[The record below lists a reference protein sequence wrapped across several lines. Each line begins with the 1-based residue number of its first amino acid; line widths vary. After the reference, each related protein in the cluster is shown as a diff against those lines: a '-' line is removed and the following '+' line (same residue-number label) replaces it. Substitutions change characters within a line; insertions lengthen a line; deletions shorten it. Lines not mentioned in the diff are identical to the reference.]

1 MKRTFTINLNNVVYH
16 IDNDAFDLLRGYLDE
31 VEARLSPEEKKEV
44 MADIEAR
51 ISELFTEKLQ
61 KGKDVINISD
71 VEEVIAILGKPN
83 QFTEDEDHTQ
93 SAPPPAGDKKTRKK
107 FYRDVD
113 NAVLGGVAAGLAALL
128 GWDVVLVRI
137 LLVVIVFL
145 GYGTIIPI
153 YLIVWLITP
162 PARTIAQKLEM
173 QGVEA
178 TAERIK
184 QEFNNLKN
192 YVESDKFRE
201 SASNAGNRI
210 GEVFGAIFKA
220 IFVIFGAI
228 MGFVGFILLGV
239 LLLLLSFFIFEPAF
253 LSGYLPEIQVFTGS
267 GLSVALF
274 ITLTLMI
281 GIPIFALIVGAVR
294 ILSGR
299 KGGSA
304 GPLSWILTIIWF
316 LSLFV
321 FAGLS
326 ARLLTRV
333 DKISI
338 NNMDINWSFDRDNS
352 PAIHETRVVEPF
364 SEIEVAGNIKL
375 DLTQDSVSS
384 LQIRCQPSVMP
395 YLITETENGVLKIY
409 TRKLFVNRDIKVH
422 VVNPQFNK
430 IKAEGATEIR
440 SFGKIRSENMHVQVS
455 GISKA
460 DLDVQVSRDM
470 NLSLSGASKVEIQ
483 GLAYS
488 LTSNSS
494 GTTKIEADNFLVRN
508 ARVNASGASDIELNV
523 TDSLFAD
530 LTGASSFSYV
540 SRPLYINERSLGA
553 SKVQRR

>member
-1 MKRTFTINLNNVVYH
+1 MKRTFTINLNNAVYH

-83 QFTEDEDHTQ
+83 QFMEDDEETQ
-93 SAPPPAGDKKTRKK
+93 TAHPPAGDKKTRKR

-113 NAVLGGVAAGLAALL
+113 NGILGGVAAGLAALL
-128 GWDVVLVRI
+128 GWDVVLIRI
-137 LLVVIVFL
+137 LLVIIVFL

-201 SASNAGNRI
+201 SANSAGNRI
-210 GEVFGAIFKA
+210 GEVFAAIFKA
-220 IFVIFGAI
+220 ILVIFGAI
-228 MGFVGFILLGV
+228 MGFIGFILLGV
-239 LLLLLSFFIFEPAF
+239 FLLLLSFFIFEPAF
-253 LSGYLPEIQVFTGS
+253 ITGYLPEIQMFNGS
-267 GLSVALF
+267 GLSIALF
-274 ITLTLMI
+274 VTLLLMI
-281 GIPIFALIVGAVR
+281 GIPIFGLIVGAVR

-299 KGGSA
+299 KAGSA
-304 GPLSWILTIIWF
+304 GPMSWILTIIWF

-333 DKISI
+333 DNISI
-338 NNMDINWSFDRDNS
+338 NNMDINWSFEHDHT

-364 SEIEVAGNIKL
+364 SVIEVAGNIKL
-375 DLTQDSVSS
+375 DLTQDSVSN

-395 YLITETENGVLKIY
+395 YLITETVDGVLKIY

-422 VVNPQFNK
+422 VVNPQFNR

-440 SFGKIRSENMHVQVS
+440 SFGNISGENLDVQIS
-455 GISKA
+455 GLSKA
-460 DLDVQVSRDM
+460 DLNVQLSKDM
-470 NLSLSGASKVEIQ
+470 NVNLSGASQLEIG

-488 LTSNSS
+488 ITSNSS
-494 GTTKIEADNFLVRN
+494 GTTKMEADKLLVRN
-508 ARVNASGASDIELNV
+508 ARINASGASDIELNV

-540 SRPLYINERSLGA
+540 NKPVFIDERSLGV

>member
-83 QFTEDEDHTQ
+83 QFTEDDEEAKST
-93 SAPPPAGDKKTRKK
+93 PPPMGDKKTRKK

-162 PARTIAQKLEM
+162 PALTIAQKLEM

-220 IFVIFGAI
+220 LFVFFGAI
-228 MGFVGFILLGV
+228 MGLVGFIMLGV

-253 LSGYLPEIQVFTGS
+253 LSGYLPEIQVFTGT
-267 GLSVALF
+267 GLSIALF
-274 ITLTLMI
+274 ITLILMI
-281 GIPIFALIVGAVR
+281 GIPIVALIVGAVR
-294 ILSGR
+294 IISGK

-326 ARLLTRV
+326 ARMLTRV

-338 NNMDINWSFDRDNS
+338 NNMDINWSFENDHS

-375 DLTQDSVSS
+375 DLTQDSVSN
-384 LQIRCQPSVMP
+384 LQVRCQPSVLP

-409 TRKLFVNRDIKVH
+409 TRKLFVNREIKVH
-422 VVNPQFNK
+422 VVNPHFNS

-440 SFGKIRSENMHVQVS
+440 SFGKIRSEKMDIQVS
-455 GISKA
+455 GLSRA
-460 DLDVQVSRDM
+460 DLDVQVSSDM
-470 NLSLSGASKVEIQ
+470 NLSLSGASHLDIQ

-488 LTSNSS
+488 VTSNSS
-494 GTTKIEADNFLVRN
+494 GTTRIDADNLLVRN

-540 SRPLYINERSLGA
+540 SRPMFVDERSMGV
-553 SKVQRR
+553 SKVQKR

>member
-16 IDNDAFDLLRGYLDE
+16 IDNDAFDLLHGYLDE

-61 KGKDVINISD
+61 KGKDVININD

-83 QFTEDEDHTQ
+83 QFTEDDEETQ
-93 SAPPPAGDKKTRKK
+93 STTPPAGSKKTRKK

-137 LLVVIVFL
+137 LLVVILFL

-184 QEFNNLKN
+184 QEFNNVKN

-201 SASNAGNRI
+201 SAGNVGNRLS
-210 GEVFGAIFKA
+210 EVFAAIFKA
-220 IFVIFGAI
+220 IFVVFGAI
-228 MGFVGFILLGV
+228 MGFVGFILLGI
-239 LLLLLSFFIFEPAF
+239 LLLVLSFFIFEPAF
-253 LSGYLPEIQVFTGS
+253 MSGYLPEIQVVTSS
-267 GLSVALF
+267 GLSIALF
-274 ITLTLMI
+274 VTLILMI
-281 GIPIFALIVGAVR
+281 GIPIFALIVGAIR
-294 ILSGR
+294 ILSGK
-299 KGGSA
+299 KGYSIGSF
-304 GPLSWILTIIWF
+304 SWILTIIWF

-326 ARLLTRV
+326 ARMLTRV
-333 DKISI
+333 DNISI
-338 NNMDINWSFDRDNS
+338 NNMDINWSFENDHT

-364 SEIEVAGNIKL
+364 SEIEVTGNIKL
-375 DLTQDSVSS
+375 DLTQDSVSN
-384 LQIRCQPSVMP
+384 LQIRCQPSVLP
-395 YLITETENGVLKIY
+395 YVITETENGVLKIY
-409 TRKLFVNRDIKVH
+409 TRKLFVNREIKVH
-422 VVNPQFNK
+422 VMNPDFNR
-430 IKAEGATEIR
+430 IKAAGATEIR
-440 SFGKIRSENMHVQVS
+440 SFGKIRSENLDVQVS

-460 DLDVQVSRDM
+460 DLDVQVSRDI
-470 NLSLSGASKVEIQ
+470 NLSLSGASHLEIQ

-488 LTSNSS
+488 LTSSS
-494 GTTKIEADNFLVRN
+494 GGTTQIEADKLLVRN
-508 ARVNASGASDIELNV
+508 ARVNASCASDVELNV

-530 LTGASSFSYV
+530 LTGASSFSYIN
-540 SRPLYINERSLGA
+540 RPMFVNERSMGF
-553 SKVQRR
+553 SKVERR

>member
-83 QFTEDEDHTQ
+83 QFTEEDEDSQTT
-93 SAPPPAGDKKTRKK
+93 PPPMGEKKTRKK

-201 SASNAGNRI
+201 SASNAGNRLA
-210 GEVFGAIFKA
+210 EVFGAIFKA
-220 IFVIFGAI
+220 LFVIFGAI

-253 LSGYLPEIQVFTGS
+253 LSGYLPEIQVVTGS
-267 GLSVALF
+267 GLSVAMF
-274 ITLTLMI
+274 ITLILMI
-281 GIPIFALIVGAVR
+281 GIPIFGLIVGAVR
-294 ILSGR
+294 IFSGR
-299 KGGSA
+299 KGTSTS
-304 GPLSWILTIIWF
+304 PLSWILTIIWF

-338 NNMDINWSFDRDNS
+338 NNMDINWSFEHDHT
-352 PAIHETRVVEPF
+352 PAINETRVVDPF
-364 SEIEVAGNIKL
+364 TDIEVAGNIKL
-375 DLTQDSVSS
+375 DLTQDSVSN

-395 YLITETENGVLKIY
+395 YLITETVDGVLKIY
-409 TRKLFVNRDIKVH
+409 TRKLFVNREIKVH
-422 VVNPQFNK
+422 VVNPDFKK

-440 SFGKIRSENMHVQVS
+440 SFGKITGENLDVQVS
-455 GISKA
+455 GLSKA

-470 NLSLSGASKVEIQ
+470 LLNVSGASRLEIQ

-488 LTSNSS
+488 LNSNSS
-494 GTTKIEADNFLVRN
+494 GTTRIEADKLLVRN
-508 ARVNASGASDIELNV
+508 ARINASGASDIELNV

-540 SRPLYINERSLGA
+540 SKPMYISERSLGA